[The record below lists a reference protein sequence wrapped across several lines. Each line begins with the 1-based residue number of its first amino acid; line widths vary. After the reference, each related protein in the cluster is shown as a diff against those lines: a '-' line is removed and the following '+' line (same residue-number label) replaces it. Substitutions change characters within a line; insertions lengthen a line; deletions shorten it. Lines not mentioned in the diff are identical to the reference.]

1 MEKGAGASLR
11 LFSCE
16 NEGTGM
22 RSRTEAFGFSK
33 VKDKRERGKNVLRKK
48 SWLRPSEKKR
58 NFAIKKNAPAQEGRR
73 GAAATE
79 NGNRQRKKDRQRAKS
94 RRLYARAGEI
104 GGVMRGG
111 EIGRDMRGASLNCQR
126 RNTVSPSF
134 IVRSTTIS
142 RSFSAGVRSGF
153 PERRTRFSR
162 FPAASVPVVSSSK
175 Y

>member
-58 NFAIKKNAPAQEGRR
+58 NFAIKKNAPAQEGGGARR
-73 GAAATE
+73 Q
-79 NGNRQRKKDRQRAKS
+79 QRM
-94 RRLYARAGEI
+94 EI
-104 GGVMRGG
+104 GKGKKIGKGRKAAVCTPVRGDRG
-111 EIGRDMRGASLNCQR
+111 SYAWRGDRERYAGRE
-126 RNTVSPSF
+126 P
-134 IVRSTTIS
+134 
-142 RSFSAGVRSGF
+142 
-153 PERRTRFSR
+153 
-162 FPAASVPVVSSSK
+162 
-175 Y
+175 